1 MFSTLIYRIWDSDL
15 HGVKVDPRGASM
27 GDRVVELQKSKGK
40 KRKADTGGS
49 GHSRIYLAGAYT
61 SVASPGADDSNGDR
75 PSQAINGVIDTKS
88 PWRQLLEE
96 TERALESTGWSVFL
110 PHREVSRWGARD
122 VAPADVATE
131 CLAAVA
137 SSDAVM
143 GILGR
148 SFGTHIE
155 VGMAIG
161 LGIPTVVVRFDGSS
175 ESYFGSG
182 VAQSDLVS
190 ALVLAEVED
199 LPAAIYS
206 GRFEAAYVR
215 ATVNASL
222 PTVHK

>member
-1 MFSTLIYRIWDSDL
+1 
-15 HGVKVDPRGASM
+15 M
-27 GDRVVELQKSKGK
+27 GDPVGELQKSKGK
-40 KRKADTGGS
+40 KRKTDTGGS

-61 SVASPGADDSNGDR
+61 SVASPSADGGDGS
-75 PSQAINGVIDTKS
+75 SQAINGVIDTKS

-122 VAPADVATE
+122 VAPANVATE

-143 GILGR
+143 GILGQ

-206 GRFEAAYVR
+206 GLFEAAYVR

-222 PTVHK
+222 LTVHK